1 MRRVRTSISPD
12 DSAVRFAMSLSTR
25 ENEIVKMIAGG
36 LSNKEIA
43 RRLNIEVSTTKSH
56 VHNLLSKLG
65 LQSRAQV
72 AYWARLQDGHSR

>member
-1 MRRVRTSISPD
+1 M
-12 DSAVRFAMSLSTR
+12 RFAMSLSTR